1 MRLYRKVEID
11 PSADEDIDELYD
23 YLVQVMS
30 YDSARR
36 YVLAMIDEVNAL
48 AVYADCFAESR
59 SATIRRV
66 HPGARRMVSHNKKW
80 VYVFHIEDEGTA
92 SGRSDSEAENKIVV
106 VDRIL
111 KGKMVKG

>member
-23 YLVQVMS
+23 YLVEVMP

-36 YVLAMIDEVNAL
+36 YVLAMIDEVNSL
-48 AVYADCFAESR
+48 VVYADCFAESR
-59 SATIRRV
+59 SATIRQV
-66 HPGARRMVSHNKKW
+66 HPRARRMVSHNKKW
-80 VYVFHIEDEGTA
+80 VYIFYIED
-92 SGRSDSEAENKIVV
+92 DIVV

-111 KGKMVKG
+111 KGKMIKG

>member
-1 MRLYRKVEID
+1 MRLFKKVEID
-11 PSADEDIDELYD
+11 PSADEDINELFD

-36 YVLAMIDEVNAL
+36 YVQTMIDEVNSL
-48 AVYADCFAESR
+48 AVYADSFAESR

-66 HPGARRMVSHNKKW
+66 YPGARRMVSHNKKW
-80 VYVFHIEDEGTA
+80 VYVFHIEED
-92 SGRSDSEAENKIVV
+92 IVV